1 MSEPV
6 KTNAADQTVE
16 AKPAQSHTA
25 EGQPEIPKPAPKPAV
40 RVGGLSP
47 AAQKLQ
53 NLRDKAAQKNSG
65 AKPAA
70 GASAA
75 SFKAKSLAGTRKT
88 SFQRKAV

>member
-1 MSEPV
+1 MSDSISKTEESKLAEP
-6 KTNAADQTVE
+6 KSATPAPETPKPA
-16 AKPAQSHTA
+16 AKPA
-25 EGQPEIPKPAPKPAV
+25 IK
-40 RVGGLSP
+40 VGGLSP

-53 NLRDKAAQKNSG
+53 NLRDKAAQKQSG

>member
-1 MSEPV
+1 MSDSIP
-6 KTNAADQTVE
+6 
-16 AKPAQSHTA
+16 
-25 EGQPEIPKPAPKPAV
+25 QPESTPAAGEPAAKKAGAV
-40 RVGGLSP
+40 KSAVKVGGLSP

-53 NLRDKAAQKNSG
+53 NLRDKAAQVKSG
-65 AKPAA
+65 AKPPA

>member
-53 NLRDKAAQKNSG
+53 NLRDKAAQVKSG
-65 AKPAA
+65 A
-70 GASAA
+70 AA

>member
-1 MSEPV
+1 MSDSVPQPD
-6 KTNAADQTVE
+6 AAQPEVAQSDAAKPS
-16 AKPAQSHTA
+16 AKPA
-25 EGQPEIPKPAPKPAV
+25 IK
-40 RVGGLSP
+40 VGGLSP

-53 NLRDKAAQKNSG
+53 NLRDKAAQVKSG
-65 AKPAA
+65 AKPVP